1 MRFISG
7 RVRRARRYLQSFFA
21 DLIARRRPVCEAE
34 EVVPFEVE
42 PAGTAHVVLKGRDR
56 PARVS
61 DVHRE
66 DLSGELEIRGFL
78 DQFPPHRLMVEPGG
92 EPGKERL

>member
-34 EVVPFEVE
+34 EAVPFE
-42 PAGTAHVVLKGRDR
+42 
-56 PARVS
+56 
-61 DVHRE
+61 
-66 DLSGELEIRGFL
+66 
-78 DQFPPHRLMVEPGG
+78 VEPGG